1 MPDGLPFAL
10 QDYITLVDW
19 TGRQHRDDKRGT
31 INPQLPPILDR
42 LAIEP
47 RQWLILTSQFDKRF
61 SVWIGAV
68 EKLKAIALKLG
79 YQRTPGLRQYQAL
92 L

>member
-19 TGRQHRDDKRGT
+19 TGRQHREDKRGA
-31 INPQLPPILDR
+31 ISSQLPPILDR

-47 RQWLILTSQFDKRF
+47 RQWLILTSQFESRF
-61 SVWIGAV
+61 SYWVGMA
-68 EKLKAIALKLG
+68 EKLKAAAQQLG
-79 YQRTPGLRQYQAL
+79 YQRTPGLRQCQAL
-92 L
+92 F